1 MTRRIVL
8 GVGLASSATAAEVR
22 SLVDGLLLEHG
33 LRLDDVTCLA
43 TRERLAGDERLRL
56 GLPVIGY
63 PDDVLEASSPPP
75 ERALGIRARVAETAA
90 LLAAAGPA
98 PGRLLAEAQRS
109 PHATAALAASDGE
122 AR

>member
-1 MTRRIVL
+1 MTRRVVL

-22 SLVDGLLLEHG
+22 SLVDGLLVEHG
-33 LRLDDVTCLA
+33 LQLDDVACLA

-56 GLPVIGY
+56 GLPVVGY
-63 PDDVLEASSPPP
+63 PDHVLEESSPPP
-75 ERALGIRARVAETAA
+75 ERAVGIRARVAETAA
-90 LLAAAGPA
+90 LLAATGPA
-98 PGRLLAEAQRS
+98 PGHLLAEAQRS